1 MSMKIYD
8 ATNQIA
14 GRLAS
19 YVAKDLLNGEQV
31 VIVNAE
37 KAVLSGDPKTKFKE
51 YKQKRDRG
59 DPKKGPFYP
68 RYPDLILRRIVRGML
83 PWHKDKGR
91 KAYRRLKVYIGEPEE
106 FKNKGKIRIEEA
118 DASKLKC
125 KYITLGE
132 LSLMLGADKRW

>member
-1 MSMKIYD
+1 MKIYD

-37 KAVLSGDPKTKFKE
+37 KAVLSGDPKMKFRE
-51 YKQKRDRG
+51 FKQKRDRG

-106 FKNKGKIRIEEA
+106 FKNKEKIRIEEA
-118 DASKLKC
+118 DVSKLKC
-125 KYITLGE
+125 KYITLGD
-132 LSLMLGADKRW
+132 LSVMLGAEKRW

>member
-1 MSMKIYD
+1 MIMKIYD

-19 YVAKDLLNGEQV
+19 HVAKDLLNGEQV

-37 KAVLSGDPKTKFKE
+37 KAVLSGDPKMKFRE
-51 YKQKRDRG
+51 FKQKRDRG

-106 FKNKGKIRIEEA
+106 FKNMEKIRIEEA
-118 DASKLKC
+118 DASKLRC

-132 LSLMLGADKRW
+132 LSLLLGAEKRW

>member
-1 MSMKIYD
+1 MKIYD

-37 KAVLSGDPKTKFKE
+37 KAVLSGNPKMKFRE
-51 YKQKRDRG
+51 FKQKRDRG

-106 FKNKGKIRIEEA
+106 FKNKEKIRIEEA
-118 DASKLKC
+118 DVSKLKC
-125 KYITLGE
+125 KYITLGD
-132 LSLMLGADKRW
+132 LSVMLGAEKRW

>member
-1 MSMKIYD
+1 MKIYD

-37 KAVLSGDPKTKFKE
+37 KAVLSGDPKMKFRE
-51 YKQKRDRG
+51 FKQKRDRG

-106 FKNKGKIRIEEA
+106 FKNKEKIRIEEA
-118 DASKLKC
+118 DVSKLKC
-125 KYITLGE
+125 KYITLGD
-132 LSLMLGADKRW
+132 LSIMLGAEKRW

>member
-1 MSMKIYD
+1 MKIYD

-37 KAVLSGDPKTKFKE
+37 KAVLSGNPKMKFRE
-51 YKQKRDRG
+51 FKQKRDRG

-83 PWHKDKGR
+83 PWHKDKVR

-106 FKNKGKIRIEEA
+106 FKNKEKIRIEEA
-118 DASKLKC
+118 DVSKLKC
-125 KYITLGE
+125 KYITLGD
-132 LSLMLGADKRW
+132 LSVMLGAEKRW

>member
-1 MSMKIYD
+1 MKIYD

-19 YVAKDLLNGEQV
+19 YVAKDLLNGEEV
-31 VIVNAE
+31 IIVNSE
-37 KAVLSGDPKTKFKE
+37 KAVLSGDPKMKFRE
-51 YKQKRDRG
+51 FKQKRDRG
-59 DPKKGPFYP
+59 YPKKGPFYP

-106 FKNKGKIRIEEA
+106 FKNKEKIRIEEA
-118 DASKLKC
+118 DVSKLKC
-125 KYITLGE
+125 KYITLGD
-132 LSLMLGADKRW
+132 LSVMLGAEKRW

>member
-1 MSMKIYD
+1 MKIYD
-8 ATNQIA
+8 ATNQIV
-14 GRLAS
+14 GRLAT

-37 KAVLSGDPKTKFKE
+37 KAVLSGNPKMKFRE
-51 YKQKRDRG
+51 FKQKRDRG

-68 RYPDLILRRIVRGML
+68 KYPDLMLRRIIRGML

-106 FKNKGKIRIEEA
+106 FKNKEKIRIEEA

-125 KYITLGE
+125 KYITLGD
-132 LSLMLGADKRW
+132 LSIMLGAEKRW

>member
-1 MSMKIYD
+1 MKIYD

-19 YVAKDLLNGEQV
+19 YVAKELLNGEQV

-37 KAVLSGDPKTKFKE
+37 KAVLSGNPKMKFRE
-51 YKQKRDRG
+51 FKQKIDRG

-68 RYPDLILRRIVRGML
+68 RYPDLMLRRIVRGML

-106 FKNKGKIRIEEA
+106 FKNKEKIRIEEA
-118 DASKLKC
+118 DTSKLKC
-125 KYITLGE
+125 KYITLGD
-132 LSLMLGADKRW
+132 LSVMLGAEKRW

>member
-1 MSMKIYD
+1 MNMKIYD
-8 ATNQIA
+8 ATNKIA

-37 KAVLSGDPKTKFKE
+37 KAVISGNPKVKFEE

-68 RYPDLILRRIVRGML
+68 RYPDLIFRRIVRGML

-91 KAYRRLKVYIGEPEE
+91 KAYKRLKVYIGEPEE
-106 FKNKGKIRIEEA
+106 FRNKEKIILEDA
-118 DASKLKC
+118 DVSKLKC
-125 KYITLGE
+125 KYITLEE
-132 LSLMLGADKRW
+132 LSLMLRAEKRW